1 MKKVDW
7 LGRRFGVLTVVGYDD
22 IYTAPNGRKYK
33 KVKCL
38 CDVCGNLHIKLV
50 NALHDKCTC
59 PNEPK
64 RKSHGKT
71 HTPLYNVWYG
81 VKQRCYYDNNVNY
94 KNYGARGIKMCDE
107 WKDDFQAFYDWAISN
122 GYHKGLQIDRIDV
135 NGNYEPNNCRWVNK
149 VVNANNKRNNINF
162 TYQDKTM
169 SLKAWCRYFNIS
181 YKTCMTRYYR
191 GHSIEEC
198 LNIIPLKDK
207 RKGVNNGR

>member
-7 LGRRFGVLTVVGYDD
+7 LGRRFGVL
-22 IYTAPNGRKYK
+22 P
-33 KVKCL
+33 
-38 CDVCGNLHIKLV
+38 
-50 NALHDKCTC
+50 
-59 PNEPK
+59 
-64 RKSHGKT
+64 
-71 HTPLYNVWYG
+71 
-81 VKQRCYYDNNVNY
+81 
-94 KNYGARGIKMCDE
+94 
-107 WKDDFQAFYDWAISN
+107 
-122 GYHKGLQIDRIDV
+122 
-135 NGNYEPNNCRWVNK
+135 